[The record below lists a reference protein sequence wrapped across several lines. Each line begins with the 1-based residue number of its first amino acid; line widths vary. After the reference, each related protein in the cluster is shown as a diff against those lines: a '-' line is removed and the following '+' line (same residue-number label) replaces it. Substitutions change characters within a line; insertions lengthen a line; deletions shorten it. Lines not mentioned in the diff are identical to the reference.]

1 MAFPTHHSLSC
12 EALYHHTRE
21 KVERLREELQIE
33 ERVMENVL
41 LMEHGRTHPEHPD
54 KIFYIAESSNP
65 FDDDS
70 TLKYS
75 RWKDVAERYSSD
87 IPVTEWDTLTS
98 IPLYE
103 PAKHCKICGV
113 SDHDHKSWIGYNDSV
128 LCKPEEHSDH
138 KAEF

>member
-1 MAFPTHHSLSC
+1 MFQTEHSLDC
-12 EALYHHTRE
+12 DAVYHHTLE
-21 KVERLREELQIE
+21 KVEKLREELRIE

-65 FDDDS
+65 FDSDK

-75 RWKDVAERYSSD
+75 TWDDVSIRYTSE
-87 IPVTEWDTLTS
+87 IPVTEWDKLIP

-103 PAKHCKICGV
+103 PVRHCKICGV

-128 LCKPEEHSDH
+128 LCNPEEHSDH
-138 KAEF
+138 KAVF